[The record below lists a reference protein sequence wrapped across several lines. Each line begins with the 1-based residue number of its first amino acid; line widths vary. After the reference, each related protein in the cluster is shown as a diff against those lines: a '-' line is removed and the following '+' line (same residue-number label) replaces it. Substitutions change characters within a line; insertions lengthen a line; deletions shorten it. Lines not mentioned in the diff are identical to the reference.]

1 MNSPTFSESTT
12 FTRDVEGR
20 YVCNTLDEAKA
31 SMDTAQR
38 PDAKP
43 FDIVI
48 VGGGTFGAA
57 LAAAL
62 LERDRER
69 KHRILV
75 LEGGPFAVHEH
86 VQNIP
91 LAGFTGPDPIHLATI
106 QQWQANNDIQAF
118 RNWNREVWGL
128 AWHSPHKFPGLAYCV
143 GGRSLFWGGWSPQ
156 LLDAE
161 MPANRWPAAV
171 KTDLN
176 DTYFRQAS
184 EQIGVTETND
194 FIQGELHEA
203 LRKRLFDGVNG
214 NKITGAIPLAELDL
228 HLDDVPA
235 AKMDLHKLEAPLA
248 VKTRDRSGAFPP
260 NKFSAVP
267 LLVKAARAAAIES
280 QGDDVK
286 KRLMVVPNCHVTR
299 IATTPTGGNPA
310 LRVATVETN
319 LGPVSVPANGV
330 VIVALGTIESTRL
343 AKNSFDRPHIGSN
356 LMAHLRSNYT
366 IRIPRGSLGI
376 PVAVKDLQASALFLK
391 GRHQHT
397 DGTLS
402 HFHLQITASGLDKPA
417 GGSEAELFMKVP
429 DLDTMNTLRK
439 ADDQF
444 IVITMRGIGEME
456 PRNPNNFVALD
467 SQADEFGLPRAIVQ
481 LAPSAKDNA
490 LWATMDKAAD
500 DVAKLFA
507 DGGTMV
513 VVENKRDGLGTTHH
527 ETGTLWIGT
536 DPNDSVTNADC
547 RFHHVA
553 NAYVAGP
560 ALFPTIGSP
569 NPMLTGI
576 AFARRLARQVV
587 PDIADATAEA
597 GFTPMFNG
605 HGLKGWT
612 MAGAGGFRVVDA
624 ALESFNDTS
633 ELGLLWSHVPTPAD
647 YTLRLEWRVFRPQDN
662 SGVFLRFPDPDSKGY
677 INPAWVAVHFGFE
690 VQIDELGQPDSA
702 AIHQTGAIY
711 NEPGQ
716 TLTLQPAKAPG
727 QWNEYEIRVQ
737 GDSYTVFLNGAQV
750 TQFNNPHAGRGLAST
765 AQAPSYFGLQTY
777 PGQHVQFRN
786 IRIKS
791 GVAAAASASS
801 TFAAPRRRTTLTVPT
816 GKSP

>member
-1 MNSPTFSESTT
+1 MNAPEFSEATT
-12 FTRDVEGR
+12 FTRDIEGR
-20 YVCNTLDEAKA
+20 YICNTLDEAKA
-31 SMDTAQR
+31 SAPPGQGTSQR

-48 VGGGTFGAA
+48 VGGGTFGSA
-57 LAAAL
+57 LASAL
-62 LERDRER
+62 FERDKER

-75 LEGGPFAVHEH
+75 LEGGPLAVHEH

-91 LAGFTGPDPIHLATI
+91 LAGFTGPDAIHLATI
-106 QQWQANNDIQAF
+106 QQWQANNDARAF
-118 RNWNREVWGL
+118 RRWNREVWGL

-161 MPANRWPAAV
+161 MPDNRWPDAV
-171 KTDLN
+171 KSDLN
-176 DTYFRQAS
+176 NRYFREAS

-194 FIQGELHEA
+194 FIHGALHEA
-203 LRKRLFDGVNG
+203 LRKKLFDGVNA
-214 NKITGAIPLAELDL
+214 NQVTGAIPLAELAL
-228 HLDDVPA
+228 HLDDIPA
-235 AKMDLHKLEAPLA
+235 AEQALHKLEAPLA
-248 VKTRDRSGAFPP
+248 VKTRDRAGAFPP

-267 LLVKAARAAAIES
+267 MLVKAARAAALES

-286 KRLMVVPNCHVTR
+286 KRLMVIPNCHVTR
-299 IATTPTGGNPA
+299 LSTAPTGDDPA
-310 LRVATVETN
+310 LRVTTVETN
-319 LGPVSVPANGV
+319 LGPVAIPADGMI
-330 VIVALGTIESTRL
+330 IVALGTIESTRL
-343 AKNSFDRPHIGSN
+343 VKNSFDRPHIGAN

-366 IRIPRGSLGI
+366 IRVPRGSLGI
-376 PVAVKDLQASALFLK
+376 PAAVKDLQASILFLK
-391 GRHQHT
+391 GRHKHA
-397 DGTLS
+397 DGTVG
-402 HFHLQITASGLDKPA
+402 HFHLQITASGLDKPT
-417 GGSEAELFMKVP
+417 GGSEAELFMKLP
-429 DLDTMNTLRK
+429 DVDTLNALRK

-444 IVITMRGIGEME
+444 VVITMRGIGEME
-456 PRNPNNFVALD
+456 PRNPNSFVAPD

-481 LAPSAKDNA
+481 LVPSAKDNA
-490 LWATMDKAAD
+490 LWDAMDKAAD

-507 DGGTMV
+507 DGGTMT
-513 VVENKRDGLGTTHH
+513 VVENRRDGLGTTHH

-547 RFHHVA
+547 RFHHVG
-553 NAYVAGP
+553 NAYAVGP

-576 AFARRLARQVV
+576 AFARRLARKLA
-587 PDIADATAEA
+587 PDVQDATAEA
-597 GFTPMFNG
+597 GFTPLFNG

-612 MAGAGGFRVVDA
+612 LAGSGGFRVVDGS
-624 ALESFNDTS
+624 LESFNDSS
-633 ELGLLWSHVPTPAD
+633 ELGLLWSHVPTPAN

-677 INPAWVAVHFGFE
+677 LNPAWVAVHFGFE
-690 VQIDELGQPDSA
+690 VQIDELGQPDGT
-702 AIHQTGAIY
+702 AIHKTGAIY

-716 TLTLQPAKAPG
+716 TLSLQAAKPPG

-765 AQAPSYFGLQTY
+765 AKVPGYIGLQAY
-777 PGQHVQFRN
+777 PGQRVQFRN
-786 IRIKS
+786 LRIK
-791 GVAAAASASS
+791 AI
-801 TFAAPRRRTTLTVPT
+801 
-816 GKSP
+816 

>member
-1 MNSPTFSESTT
+1 MNSPTYSESTT

-20 YVCNTLDEAKA
+20 YICNTLDEARA
-31 SMDTAQR
+31 STNTALR
-38 PDAKP
+38 LDAKP

-57 LAAAL
+57 LASAL
-62 LERDRER
+62 FERDKER

-91 LAGFTGPDPIHLATI
+91 LAGFTGPDAIHLATI
-106 QQWQANNDIQAF
+106 QQWQANSDERAF

-161 MPANRWPAAV
+161 MPGNRWPSAV
-171 KTDLN
+171 KADLN
-176 DTYFRQAS
+176 EAYFRQAS

-194 FIQGELHEA
+194 FIHGELHSA
-203 LRKRLFDGVNG
+203 LRSKLFAGVNG
-214 NKITGAIPLAELDL
+214 NQIAGAIPLAELAL
-228 HLDDVPA
+228 HLDDIPA
-235 AKMDLHKLEAPLA
+235 GQEDVNKLEAPLA

-267 LLVKAARAAAIES
+267 MLVKAARAASIES

-299 IATTPTGGNPA
+299 LVTAPTGGNPA
-310 LRVATVETN
+310 LRVTSVETN
-319 LGPVSVPANGV
+319 LGPVSLPDNAT

-343 AKNSFDRPHIGSN
+343 AKISFDCPHIGAN

-366 IRIPRGSLGI
+366 IRVPRGALGI
-376 PVAVKDLQASALFLK
+376 PPAVKDLQASALFLK
-391 GRHQHT
+391 GRHQHP
-397 DGTLS
+397 DGS
-402 HFHLQITASGLDKPA
+402 VGHFHLQITASGLDKPA

-429 DLDTMNTLRK
+429 DVDTLNALRK

-444 IVITMRGIGEME
+444 VVITIRCIGEME
-456 PRNPNNFVALD
+456 PRNPNSFIALD
-467 SQADEFGLPRAIVQ
+467 PQTDEFGMQRAIVH
-481 LAPSAKDNA
+481 LTPSAKDNA
-490 LWATMDKAAD
+490 LWATMDKAAA

-507 DGGTMV
+507 GGGTMV
-513 VVENKRDGLGTTHH
+513 VMENKRDGLGTTHH
-527 ETGTLWIGT
+527 ETGSLWIGT
-536 DPNDSVTNADC
+536 DPNDSVTNPDC

-553 NAYVAGP
+553 NTYVAGP

-576 AFARRLARQVV
+576 AFARRLARLLVSDV
-587 PDIADATAEA
+587 SDATAEA
-597 GFTPMFNG
+597 RFTPLFNG
-605 HGLKGWT
+605 HGMKGWT
-612 MAGAGGFRVVDA
+612 MAGGGGFRVVDG
-624 ALESFNDTS
+624 ALESFNDS
-633 ELGLLWSHVPTPAD
+633 GELGLLWSHIPAPANFI
-647 YTLRLEWRVFRPQDN
+647 LRLEWRIFRLEDN

-677 INPAWVAVHFGFE
+677 LNPAWVAVHFGFE
-690 VQIDELGQPDSA
+690 VQIDELGQPDGA
-702 AIHQTGAIY
+702 AIHKTGAIY
-711 NEPGQ
+711 NEAGQ
-716 TLTLQPAKAPG
+716 TLSQQPARPAG
-727 QWNEYEIRVQ
+727 QWNEYEVRVQ
-737 GDSYTVFLNGAQV
+737 GDSYIVFLNGAQI
-750 TQFNNPHAGRGLAST
+750 TQFSNPDTGRGLANT
-765 AQAPSYFGLQTY
+765 ADAPSYIGLQSY
-777 PGQHVQFRN
+777 PGQRVQFRN

-791 GVAAAASASS
+791 
-801 TFAAPRRRTTLTVPT
+801 L
-816 GKSP
+816 

>member
-20 YVCNTLDEAKA
+20 YICNTLDEARA
-31 SMDTAQR
+31 SMDTALR

-43 FDIVI
+43 FDIII

-57 LAAAL
+57 LASAL
-62 LERDRER
+62 FERDKER

-86 VQNIP
+86 MQNIP
-91 LAGFTGPDPIHLATI
+91 LAGFGGPDPIHLATI
-106 QQWQANNDIQAF
+106 QQWQANNDERSF

-143 GGRSLFWGGWSPQ
+143 GGRSLFWGGWSPR

-161 MPANRWPAAV
+161 MPGSRWPAAV

-184 EQIGVTETND
+184 EQIGVTESND

-203 LRKRLFDGVNG
+203 LRKKLFDGVNG
-214 NKITGAIPLAELDL
+214 NQVTGAIPLAELEL
-228 HLDDVPA
+228 HLDDIPA
-235 AKMDLHKLEAPLA
+235 AQKDVNKLEAPLA

-267 LLVKAARAAAIES
+267 MLVKASRSAAIES
-280 QGDDVK
+280 LGDDVK

-299 IATTPTGGNPA
+299 LATAPTGGNPA
-310 LRVATVETN
+310 LRVTSVETN
-319 LGPVSVPANGV
+319 LGTITVPASGV
-330 VIVALGTIESTRL
+330 VIIALGTIESTRL

-366 IRIPRGSLGI
+366 IRIPRGALGI
-376 PVAVKDLQASALFLK
+376 PAAVKDLQASALFLK
-391 GRHQHT
+391 GRHQHA
-397 DGTLS
+397 DGTVG
-402 HFHLQITASGLDKPA
+402 HFHLQITASGLDKPT

-429 DLDTMNTLRK
+429 DLDTLNALRK

-456 PRNPNNFVALD
+456 PRNPANFVALD
-467 SQADEFGLPRAIVQ
+467 SQADEFGVPRANVH
-481 LAPSAKDNA
+481 LTPSAKDNA
-490 LWATMDKAAD
+490 LWATMDMAAN

-507 DGGTMV
+507 SGGTMV
-513 VVENKRDGLGTTHH
+513 ITENKRDGLGTTHH

-536 DPNDSVTNADC
+536 DPNDSVTNTDC
-547 RFHHVA
+547 RLHHVA
-553 NAYVAGP
+553 NGYVAGP

-576 AFARRLARQVV
+576 AFARRLARRLV
-587 PDIADATAEA
+587 PDVADATAEA
-597 GFTPMFNG
+597 GFTPLFNG

-612 MAGAGGFRVVDA
+612 MAGFGGFRIVDG

-647 YTLRLEWRVFRPQDN
+647 YTLLLEWRTFRPQDN

-690 VQIDELGQPDSA
+690 VQIDELGQPDGA
-702 AIHQTGAIY
+702 AIHKTGAIY

-716 TLTLQPAKAPG
+716 TLSQQPAKPPG

-737 GDSYTVFLNGAQV
+737 GDSYTVLLNGAQV
-750 TQFNNPHAGRGLAST
+750 TQFNNPHAGRGLAGT
-765 AQAPSYFGLQTY
+765 AKAPSYFGLQTY
-777 PGQHVQFRN
+777 PGQRVQFRN

-791 GVAAAASASS
+791 AAVATAAPLS
-801 TFAAPRRRTTLTVPT
+801 APRRGTSLTVPT
-816 GKSP
+816 GKNP